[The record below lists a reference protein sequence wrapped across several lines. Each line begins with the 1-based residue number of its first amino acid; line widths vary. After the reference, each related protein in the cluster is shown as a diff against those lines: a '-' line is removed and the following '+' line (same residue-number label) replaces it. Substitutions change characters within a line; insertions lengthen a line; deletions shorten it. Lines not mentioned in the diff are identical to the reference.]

1 MNALPP
7 SKTNVVAAQEL
18 QKLAEFIVQARKEI
32 LAINAP
38 KGEEQKKNL
47 SIAAMEL
54 DEVVQH
60 TEQATNKIMD
70 KCDAINRI
78 AIAINSPWATKD
90 LRDISLAILEACS
103 FQDITGQRIRKVM
116 RTLAEIEIRVAR
128 LMALFGG
135 TMPDTDHADPSA
147 AKKRPDE
154 HLMQGPQLSG
164 HATSQEE
171 IDKLLES

>member
-1 MNALPP
+1 MSAAPT
-7 SKTNVVAAQEL
+7 SKNSNVAAHEL

-32 LAINAP
+32 VAINAP
-38 KGEEQKKNL
+38 KGEDQKKNL

-60 TEQATNKIMD
+60 TEEATNKIMD

-78 AIAINSPWATKD
+78 AIAVNSPWATKD
-90 LRDISLAILEACS
+90 LKNISLAIMEACS

-128 LMALFGG
+128 LVALFGG
-135 TMPDTDHADPSA
+135 TLPDGIHGDPAS
-147 AKKRPDE
+147 AKKRPDD
-154 HLMQGPQLSG
+154 HLMEGPQLKG
-164 HATSQEE
+164 QGVSQEDV
-171 IDKLLES
+171 DKLLKS

>member
-1 MNALPP
+1 MSATSP
-7 SKTNVVAAQEL
+7 SKSNVVAAQEL

-32 LAINAP
+32 IAINAP
-38 KGEEQKKNL
+38 KGEDQKKNL

-90 LRDISLAILEACS
+90 LRDISLSILEACS

-128 LMALFGG
+128 LVALFGG
-135 TMPDTDHADPSA
+135 TMPVNMLADPA
-147 AKKRPDE
+147 TAKKRPDE
-154 HLMQGPQLSG
+154 HLMEGPQLKG
-164 HATSQEE
+164 QGVSQED

>member
-1 MNALPP
+1 MNTPPP
-7 SKTNVVAAQEL
+7 SKTNVIAAQEL

-128 LMALFGG
+128 LVALFGG
-135 TMPDTDHADPSA
+135 TMPDTVHADPSA
-147 AKKRPDE
+147 AIKRPDE
-154 HLMQGPQLSG
+154 HLMQGPQLRG
-164 HATSQEE
+164 QATSQEE

>member
-1 MNALPP
+1 MSATSP
-7 SKTNVVAAQEL
+7 SKSNVVAAHEL

-32 LAINAP
+32 IAINAP

-78 AIAINSPWATKD
+78 AIAINSPWPTKD
-90 LRDISLAILEACS
+90 LKDISLAILEACS

-128 LMALFGG
+128 LVALFGG
-135 TMPDTDHADPSA
+135 TMPDNMLADPA
-147 AKKRPDE
+147 TAKKRPDE
-154 HLMQGPQLSG
+154 HLMEGPQLRG
-164 HATSQEE
+164 QGASQED